1 MAKIEVL
8 KGSQTTIGPIGIVD
22 MGRGGVAMGQAIADS
37 GKRIFEAAY
46 KYGYEKEAEKGEEE
60 ARLAA
65 ISARD
70 PNTNMLVFPD
80 APDGM
85 SRVAQQHYDKIAYK
99 RYSDALELDLKATA
113 MEVASRHKADPEGFQ
128 TEFGNYI
135 DKAKAG
141 SGKFAGLVESAG
153 SITSKQFAMSLQKD
167 LVDQQDEIAYQNAIA
182 VNGQKLSDIQS
193 MFSAGADNTGRATA
207 TALLQ
212 SLIGMRGEFAK
223 KMPDAYEDTL
233 TNKTKVAIMG
243 GQLDRMSSA
252 LSALVDDETKSIAL
266 NQMVVALREGNMKSV
281 PPQMQSLLKQVGF
294 DDKWFGQKLSL
305 RTPDGKVYKTVT
317 LATGI
322 TEQLSNEVS
331 KLQGTVAELIGQT
344 RQSENI
350 VAIGGKLE
358 QTGNISASESET
370 LFDAAGIT
378 SSTDLLNMLP
388 SLFSPPD
395 DPSVRASWDDKYAPV
410 MDSLIR
416 NRGPLASQV
425 TELFESIE
433 SLPAGQINLVADLYQ
448 QVTRF
453 QSPLGFTETSSRGI
467 NDNTVTM
474 MESVVAI
481 RDLLGTDAMP
491 EIFNE
496 IREASRGSNDDVVNE
511 LRIALKKDGGTRASL
526 VNDYVGEGIGKGKS
540 DEERKFYRSVAEPL
554 LLTMPKERVD
564 RILEIAA
571 DKVFKES
578 PLIHSS
584 LGRTRYAPERAY
596 PDDLTM
602 ADFMFAA
609 DAKLALVDSDLKLG
623 KNAFLIPDRRESTA
637 LPIYFVVNSDKR
649 MITHNGKPLQIG
661 SQYVVQKNAERASKT
676 KAEYRAAARARREAI
691 VERQKMVD
699 EVLGVGPGKSINLRM
714 QDLDG

>member
-22 MGRGGVAMGQAIADS
+22 MGRGGVAMGQTIADS

-46 KYGYEKEAEKGEEE
+46 KYAYEKEAEKGQEE

-99 RYSDALELDLKATA
+99 RYSDALELDLKSTA
-113 MEVASRHKADPEGFQ
+113 MEMASRYKADPEGFQ
-128 TEFGNYI
+128 KEFGNYI

-153 SITSKQFAMSLQKD
+153 AITSKQYAMSLQKE
-167 LVDQQDEIAYQNAIA
+167 LVDEQDEIGYQNERAIH
-182 VNGQKLSDIQS
+182 GQRLSDIQS
-193 MFSAGADNTGRATA
+193 MFSNGADFTGRATA
-207 TALLQ
+207 TALLE
-212 SLIGMRGEFAK
+212 SLEGMKAQYSK
-223 KMPDAYEDTL
+223 KMPDDYENTI
-233 TNKTKVAIMG
+233 TNKVKVAVIG
-243 GQLDRMSSA
+243 GQLDKMSSD
-252 LSALVDDETKSIAL
+252 LSALVEDETRSIAL
-266 NQMVVALREGNMKSV
+266 NWMVVALRENNMKSV
-281 PPQMQSLLKQVGF
+281 PPQMQSLLKKVGF
-294 DDKWFGQKLSL
+294 DEKWFGQKLSL
-305 RTPDGKVYKTVT
+305 RTPDGKVYKTIT
-317 LATGI
+317 LADGV
-322 TEQLSNEVS
+322 TEQLSDKVS
-331 KLQGTVAELIGQT
+331 KLQSTISELIGQT
-344 RQSENI
+344 RKTEDI
-350 VAIGGKLE
+350 IAIGSKLQE
-358 QTGNISASESET
+358 TRNIDSGESET
-370 LFDAAGIT
+370 LFDAAGIK
-378 SSTDLLNMLP
+378 SSTDLLNRLS
-388 SLFSPPD
+388 SLFSPPE
-395 DPSVRASWDDKYAPV
+395 DPSVRAAWDDVNAPV
-410 MDSLIR
+410 MDVLIR
-416 NRGPLASQV
+416 NRGNLPTQV
-425 TELFESIE
+425 TDLFEQIE

-448 QVTRF
+448 QVTQF

-467 NDNTVTM
+467 NGKTVAM

-496 IREASRGSNDDVVNE
+496 IRAAKEFGNEKVVSV
-511 LRIALKKDGGTRASL
+511 LRDRLEKDGGTRFSL
-526 VNDYVGEGIGKGKS
+526 INDYVGEGVGRGKS
-540 DEERKFYRSVAEPL
+540 DDERKFYSSVAESL
-554 LLTMPKERVD
+554 LLIMPKERVD

-602 ADFMFAA
+602 ADFTTSVEN
-609 DAKLALVDSDLKLG
+609 KLALVDPNLKLG
-623 KNAFLIPDRRESTA
+623 KDVFLIPDRRESTA
-637 LPIYFVVNSDKR
+637 LPIYFVVDSDKR

-661 SQYVVQKNAERASKT
+661 YQYVVSQNHGRANKT

-691 VERQKMVD
+691 VERKKMVD
-699 EVLGVGPGKSINLRM
+699 EFLGSGSTKAIDLKLRM
-714 QDLDG
+714 DN

>member
-8 KGSQTTIGPIGIVD
+8 KGTETTIGPIGIVD

-46 KYGYEKEAEKGEEE
+46 KYAYEKEAEKGQEE

-85 SRVAQQHYDKIAYK
+85 SRVAQQYYDKIAYK
-99 RYSDALELDLKATA
+99 RYSDALELDLKSTA
-113 MEVASRHKADPEGFQ
+113 MEMASRYKADPEGFQ
-128 TEFGNYI
+128 KEFGNYI

-153 SITSKQFAMSLQKD
+153 AITSKQFAMSLQKD
-167 LVDQQDEIAYQNAIA
+167 FVDQQDEIAYQNAIA
-182 VNGQKLSDIQS
+182 VNNQKLSDIQS
-193 MFSAGADNTGRATA
+193 MFSNGADNTGRATA

-212 SLIGMRGEFAK
+212 SVTGMRGEFAK
-223 KMPDAYEDTL
+223 KMPDDYENTI
-233 TNKTKVAIMG
+233 TNKVKVAVIG
-243 GQLDRMSSA
+243 GQLDKMSSD
-252 LSALVDDETKSIAL
+252 LSALVEDETRSIAL
-266 NQMVVALREGNMKSV
+266 NWMVVALRENNMKSV
-281 PPQMQSLLKQVGF
+281 PPQMQSLLKKVGF
-294 DDKWFGQKLSL
+294 DEKWFGQKLSL
-305 RTPDGKVYKTVT
+305 RTPNGKVYKTIT
-317 LATGI
+317 LTDDV
-322 TEQLSNEVS
+322 TEQLSDKVS
-331 KLQGTVAELIGQT
+331 KLQGTISELIGQT
-344 RQSENI
+344 RQTEDI
-350 VAIGGKLE
+350 IAIGSKL
-358 QTGNISASESET
+358 QDTRNISSGESET
-370 LFDAAGIT
+370 LFDAAGIK
-378 SSTDLLNMLP
+378 SSTDLLNRL
-388 SLFSPPD
+388 SGLFNPPE
-395 DPSVRASWDDKYAPV
+395 DPSVRAAWDDVNAPV
-410 MDSLIR
+410 MDVLIR
-416 NRGPLASQV
+416 NRGNLPTQV
-425 TELFESIE
+425 TDLFEQIE

-448 QVTRF
+448 QVTQF

-467 NDNTVTM
+467 NGKTVAM

-491 EIFNE
+491 EIFNK
-496 IREASRGSNDDVVNE
+496 IREASRDSNDDVVNG
-511 LRIALKKDGGTRASL
+511 LRIALNKDGGTRASL
-526 VNDYVGEGIGKGKS
+526 INDYVGEGIGKGKS
-540 DEERKFYRSVAEPL
+540 DDERKFYRSVAEPL

-564 RILEIAA
+564 RILKIAA

-578 PLIHSS
+578 SLMHSS

-602 ADFMFAA
+602 GDFMFAA
-609 DAKLALVDSDLKLG
+609 DAKLALVDSNLKLG

-637 LPIYFVVNSDKR
+637 LPIYFVVDSDKR

-699 EVLGVGPGKSINLRM
+699 EVLGVGPGKAINLKM
-714 QDLDG
+714 QNLGG

>member
-85 SRVAQQHYDKIAYK
+85 SRVAQKYYDKIAYK

-128 TEFGNYI
+128 KEFGNYI
-135 DKAKAG
+135 DKAVAG
-141 SGKFAGLVESAG
+141 SGKFAGLVQSAG
-153 SITSKQFAMSLQKD
+153 AITSKQYAMSLQKD
-167 LVDQQDEIAYQNAIA
+167 LVDEQDEQGYQNERAIH
-182 VNGQKLSDIQS
+182 GQRLSDIQS
-193 MFSAGADNTGRATA
+193 MSSAGSDNIARSTA
-207 TALLQ
+207 TALLE
-212 SLIGMRGEFAK
+212 SLVGMRNQYAK

-233 TNKTKVAIMG
+233 INKTKVAVMS

-266 NQMVVALREGNMKSV
+266 NQIVVALREGSMKSI
-281 PPQMQSLLKQVGF
+281 PPQMQSLLKKVGF
-294 DDKWFGQKLSL
+294 DDKWFEQKLSL
-305 RTPDGKVYKTVT
+305 RTPNGKVYKTVA

-331 KLQGTVAELIGQT
+331 KLQGTVAELIGQE

-350 VAIGGKLE
+350 SAIGSKLE
-358 QTGNISASESET
+358 QTGNISSGESGT
-370 LFDAAGIT
+370 LFDAAGIK
-378 SSTDLLNMLP
+378 SSTDLLNRLP
-388 SLFSPPD
+388 SLFKPPE
-395 DPSVRASWDDKYAPV
+395 DPSVRAAWDDVNAPV
-410 MDSLIR
+410 MDVLIR
-416 NRGPLASQV
+416 NRGNLPTQV
-425 TELFESIE
+425 TDLFEQIE

-448 QVTRF
+448 QVTQF

-467 NDNTVTM
+467 NQKTVAM
-474 MESVVAI
+474 MESVVTI

-496 IREASRGSNDDVVNE
+496 IREAKEFGNDKVVSV
-511 LRIALKKDGGTRASL
+511 LRDRLGKDGGTRFSL
-526 VNDYVGEGIGKGKS
+526 INDYVGEGVGRGKS
-540 DEERKFYRSVAEPL
+540 DEERKFYSSVAESL
-554 LLTMPKERVD
+554 LLIMPKERVD

-602 ADFMFAA
+602 ADFMTSVEN
-609 DAKLALVDSDLKLG
+609 KLALVDPNLKLG
-623 KNAFLIPDRRESTA
+623 KDVFLIPDRRESTA
-637 LPIYFVVNSDKR
+637 LPIYFVVDSDKR

-661 SQYVVQKNAERASKT
+661 YQYVVSQNHGRANKT

-699 EVLGVGPGKSINLRM
+699 EVLGSGSTKAIDLKLRM
-714 QDLDG
+714 DN

>member
-22 MGRGGVAMGQAIADS
+22 MGRGGVAMGKAIADS

-99 RYSDALELDLKATA
+99 RYSDALELDLKSTA
-113 MEVASRHKADPEGFQ
+113 MEMASRYKADPEGFQ
-128 TEFGNYI
+128 KEFGNYI

-153 SITSKQFAMSLQKD
+153 AITSKQFAMSLQKD
-167 LVDQQDEIAYQNAIA
+167 FVDQQDEIAYQNAIA
-182 VNGQKLSDIQS
+182 VNNQKLSDIQS
-193 MFSAGADNTGRATA
+193 MSSAGADNTAASTA

-233 TNKTKVAIMG
+233 INKTKVAIIG

-252 LSALVDDETKSIAL
+252 LSALVDDETKSVAL
-266 NQMVVALREGNMKSV
+266 NWMVVALREDNINSV
-281 PPQMQSLLKQVGF
+281 PPQMQSLLKKVGF
-294 DDKWFGQKLSL
+294 DEKWLGQKLSL
-305 RTPDGKVYKTVT
+305 RTPDGKVYKTIT
-317 LATGI
+317 LADGV
-322 TEQLSNEVS
+322 TEELSDKVS
-331 KLQGTVAELIGQT
+331 KLQGTISELIGQT
-344 RQSENI
+344 RQTENI
-350 VAIGGKLE
+350 IAIGSKLQ
-358 QTGNISASESET
+358 QTGNISSGESGT
-370 LFDAAGIT
+370 LFDAAGIK

-395 DPSVRASWDDKYAPV
+395 DPSVRAAWDDKYAPV

-416 NRGPLASQV
+416 NRGNLPTQV
-425 TELFESIE
+425 TDLFQQIE

-448 QVTRF
+448 QVTQF
-453 QSPLGFTETSSRGI
+453 QSPLGFAETSSRGI
-467 NDNTVTM
+467 NQKTVAM

-496 IREASRGSNDDVVNE
+496 IREAKEFSNDKVVSV
-511 LRIALKKDGGTRASL
+511 LRDRLEKNGGTRFSL
-526 VNDYVGEGIGKGKS
+526 INDYVGEGVGRGKS
-540 DEERKFYRSVAEPL
+540 DDERKFYSSVAESL
-554 LLTMPKERVD
+554 LLIMPKERVD

-602 ADFMFAA
+602 GDFMTSVEN
-609 DAKLALVDSDLKLG
+609 KLALVDPNLKLG
-623 KNAFLIPDRRESTA
+623 KDVFLIPDRRESTA
-637 LPIYFVVNSDKR
+637 LPIYFVVDSDKR

-661 SQYVVQKNAERASKT
+661 YQYVVSQNHGRANKT

-699 EVLGVGPGKSINLRM
+699 EVLGVGPGKAINLKM
-714 QDLDG
+714 QNLGG

>member
-85 SRVAQQHYDKIAYK
+85 SRVAQQYYDKIAYK

-128 TEFGNYI
+128 KEFGNYI
-135 DKAKAG
+135 DKAVAG
-141 SGKFAGLVESAG
+141 SGKFAGLVQSAG
-153 SITSKQFAMSLQKD
+153 AITSKQYAMSLQAEF
-167 LVDQQDEIAYQNAIA
+167 VDEQDEKGYQNERAIH
-182 VNGQKLSDIQS
+182 GQRLSDIEA
-193 MFSAGADNTGRATA
+193 MFSNGADYTGRATA
-207 TALLQ
+207 TALLE
-212 SLIGMRGEFAK
+212 SLEGMKAQYSK
-223 KMPDAYEDTL
+223 KMPDDYENTI
-233 TNKTKVAIMG
+233 TNKVKVAVIG
-243 GQLDRMSSA
+243 GQLDKMSSA
-252 LSALVDDETKSIAL
+252 LSELVEDETRSIAL
-266 NQMVVALREGNMKSV
+266 NWMVVALREGNINSV
-281 PPQMQSLLKQVGF
+281 PSQMQSLLKKVGF
-294 DDKWFGQKLSL
+294 DEKWFGQKLSL
-305 RTPDGKVYKTVT
+305 RTPDGKVYKTIT
-317 LATGI
+317 LADGV
-322 TEQLSNEVS
+322 TEELSDKVS
-331 KLQGTVAELIGQT
+331 KLQGTISELIGQT
-344 RQSENI
+344 RQTENI
-350 VAIGGKLE
+350 IGIGSKLQ
-358 QTGNISASESET
+358 QTRNISSGESGT
-370 LFDAAGIT
+370 LFDAAGIK
-378 SSTDLLNMLP
+378 SSTDLLNRLP
-388 SLFSPPD
+388 SLFSPPE
-395 DPSVRASWDDKYAPV
+395 DPSVRAAWDDVNAPV
-410 MDSLIR
+410 MDVLIR
-416 NRGPLASQV
+416 NRGNLPTQV

-448 QVTRF
+448 QVTQF

-467 NDNTVTM
+467 NRKTVAM

-496 IREASRGSNDDVVNE
+496 IRAAKEFGNDKVVSV
-511 LRIALKKDGGTRASL
+511 LRDRLDKDGGTRFSL
-526 VNDYVGEGIGKGKS
+526 INDYVGEGVGRGKS
-540 DEERKFYRSVAEPL
+540 DDERKFYSSVAESL
-554 LLTMPKERVD
+554 LLIMPKERVD
-564 RILEIAA
+564 RILETAA

-602 ADFMFAA
+602 ADFMTSVEN
-609 DAKLALVDSDLKLG
+609 KLALVDPNLKLG
-623 KNAFLIPDRRESTA
+623 KDVFLIPDRRESTA
-637 LPIYFVVNSDKR
+637 LPIYFVVDSDKR

-661 SQYVVQKNAERASKT
+661 YQYVVSQNHGRANKT

-691 VERQKMVD
+691 VQRKNMID
-699 EVLGVGPGKSINLRM
+699 EFLGNGPTKAIDLKLRM
-714 QDLDG
+714 DN